1 MRPSCSAKSL
11 IIVLLHCAVAGFLG
25 CNDAPKEPA
34 PATYPVNGK
43 LKTRAGT
50 PVDNGVI
57 QLVATSGE
65 PKTASGEIQPDGAF
79 ELSVMTGDGQKFVGA
94 EEGEYRVTY
103 IPRMSEA
110 QTEVPV
116 DLPQP
121 VKIVPGENKLE
132 LKLP

>member
-1 MRPSCSAKSL
+1 MNWRSTTAL
-11 IIVLLHCAVAGFLG
+11 ALLVILCG
-25 CNDAPKEPA
+25 CTEEPKTPA
-34 PATYPVNGK
+34 PTTHPASGK
-43 LKTRAGT
+43 LTTKGGE
-50 PVDNGVI
+50 PIDNGLI

-65 PKTASGEIQPDGAF
+65 PKTASGEVKADGTF
-79 ELSVMTGDGQKFVGA
+79 ELGVMTGDGQKFAGA

-103 IPRMSEA
+103 MPRMSEA

-121 VKIVPGENKLE
+121 VKIVPGENRLE

>member
-1 MRPSCSAKSL
+1 MDRLFPRSISVVSVSFLALLVGCTSEPDIPKPVTQPAKGTL
-11 IIVLLHCAVAGFLG
+11 ISRAGQ
-25 CNDAPKEPA
+25 
-34 PATYPVNGK
+34 PVN
-43 LKTRAGT
+43 
-50 PVDNGVI
+50 NGMI
-57 QLVATSGE
+57 ELVATSGE
-65 PKTASGEIQPDGAF
+65 PKTASAEVKADGSF
-79 ELSVMTGDGQKFVGA
+79 ELSVMTADGQKFAGA